1 MKGKKR
7 AIKWNKEVQIHN
19 EDIVVMKLC
28 QTTSKYENRWEPF
41 GAI

>member
-7 AIKWNKEVQIHN
+7 AIKGNKKFQIHN

-28 QTTSKYENRWEPF
+28 QTELKYENKWESF
-41 GAI
+41 GAV